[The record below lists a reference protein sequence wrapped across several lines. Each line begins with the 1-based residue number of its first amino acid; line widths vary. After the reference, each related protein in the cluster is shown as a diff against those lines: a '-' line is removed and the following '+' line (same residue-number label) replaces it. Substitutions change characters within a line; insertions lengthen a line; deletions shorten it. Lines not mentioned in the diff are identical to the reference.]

1 MKVVQS
7 SIFRAVVAFI
17 VGVLLVKYREDTM
30 KWITITAGLLFFVS
44 GLISCVVYY
53 LERRKAMSEAL
64 VTDKN
69 GKVMVRRMPAFPVV
83 GLGSIILGII
93 LAFMPTDFI
102 IGVTYILATILIL
115 GALNQLLNLFRAR
128 QYSFIP
134 VVFWLFPLITL
145 GVGILVLCKPMAAAT
160 LPLRIIGWCLMFY
173 GVIEAVNALKIHAMK
188 KQFEKAG
195 TVVTPLPEE
204 NENAEPQ

>member
-44 GLISCVVYY
+44 GLLSCAVYY
-53 LERRKAMSEAL
+53 LERRKAMNEAL
-64 VTDKN
+64 VTDAN
-69 GKVMVRRMPAFPVV
+69 GKMMVRRMPAFPIV
-83 GLGSIILGII
+83 GIGSIILGII

-102 IGVTYILATILIL
+102 IGVTYVLATILIL

-128 QYSFIP
+128 QYSYIP
-134 VVFWLFPLITL
+134 VLFWLFPLITL
-145 GVGILVLCKPMAAAT
+145 VVGILVLCKPMAAAT
-160 LPLRIIGWCLMFY
+160 LPLQIIGWCLMFY
-173 GVIEAVNALKIHAMK
+173 GAIEVMNALKIHAMK
-188 KQFEKAG
+188 KAFEKADN
-195 TVVTPLPEE
+195 VVTPVSEE
-204 NENAEPQ
+204 VEKIEQE

>member
-7 SIFRAVVAFI
+7 SILRAVVAFI

-44 GLISCVVYY
+44 GLISCAVYY
-53 LERRKAMSEAL
+53 LERRKAMNEAL
-64 VTDKN
+64 VTGID
-69 GKVMVRRMPAFPVV
+69 GKVMVRRMPAFPIV
-83 GLGSIILGII
+83 GIGSIILGII

-115 GALNQLLNLFRAR
+115 GALNQLFNLFRAR
-128 QYSFIP
+128 QYSYIP
-134 VVFWLFPLITL
+134 VVFWLFPILTL
-145 GVGILVLCKPMAAAT
+145 SVGILVICKPMAAAT

-188 KQFEKAG
+188 KAFEKADN
-195 TVVTPLPEE
+195 VVTPLQED
-204 NENAEPQ
+204 AEKIEQK

>member
-1 MKVVQS
+1 
-7 SIFRAVVAFI
+7 
-17 VGVLLVKYREDTM
+17 
-30 KWITITAGLLFFVS
+30 
-44 GLISCVVYY
+44 
-53 LERRKAMSEAL
+53 
-64 VTDKN
+64 
-69 GKVMVRRMPAFPVV
+69 
-83 GLGSIILGII
+83 
-93 LAFMPTDFI
+93 MPTDFI

-188 KQFEKAG
+188 SSLRRPAPWRHRCRKRAKTQNSNRCYMYI
-195 TVVTPLPEE
+195 TVSSMNFQIFLSPCKDAVLLSLF
-204 NENAEPQ
+204 